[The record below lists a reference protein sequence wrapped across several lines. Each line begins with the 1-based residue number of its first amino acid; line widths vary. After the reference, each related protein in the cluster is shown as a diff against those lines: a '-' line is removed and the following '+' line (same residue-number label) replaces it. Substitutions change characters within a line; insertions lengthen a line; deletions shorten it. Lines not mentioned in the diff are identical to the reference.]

1 MFLGNVMDLSKYNNI
16 KYNISE
22 RDKFVVRSYTN
33 FIHEIFDIIIGYDY
47 HNNCSEPPF
56 LNLDLKE
63 YTQVLVCIY
72 TWADK
77 ELDVLYKDFIKYKSK
92 NVLLFTATSI
102 YKVSLSDAEKMF
114 NIFAGTSTKEAVI
127 GPCCKCGLDDK
138 WNSLG
143 KDNKSYCYQHC
154 NY

>member
-1 MFLGNVMDLSKYNNI
+1 MDISKYNNI
-16 KYNISE
+16 KYKISE
-22 RDKFVVRSYTN
+22 HDKFVSHSYTSPVC
-33 FIHEIFDIIIGYDY
+33 EIFDIIVGYDY
-47 HNNCSEPPF
+47 HSNRSEPPF

-63 YTQVLVCIY
+63 YAQVLVCIY

-92 NVLLFTATSI
+92 NVPPYTATSV

-114 NIFAGTSTKEAVI
+114 NIFLGKNIVEEIIA
-127 GPCCKCGLDDK
+127 GPCCKCGLVDK

-143 KDNKSYCYQHC
+143 KDNQSYCYQHC